1 MLRIIMRTREFI
13 KNEQIK
19 PLHPIKTFQKQH
31 LQSSLSLLILNNNHF
46 SMLTH
51 DMLEC
56 KEEENIIRQIEYQTN
71 VMNHRDNKYKNNANK
86 VDNIYQ
92 LLDTIIECNKT

>member
-1 MLRIIMRTREFI
+1 
-13 KNEQIK
+13 
-19 PLHPIKTFQKQH
+19 
-31 LQSSLSLLILNNNHF
+31 
-46 SMLTH
+46 MLTH

-92 LLDTIIECNKT
+92 LLDTIIECNKTWEILAQCYYHLCQILNAIWAL